1 MVDPIYIIFNLALD
15 CNALDKKKT
24 QDAYEGDCNDYIVVK
39 KGIYSIVSVIS
50 CEFILRFNKFVHFLL
65 MRVHLLSACVTF
77 MNIITMIKIVNSSY
91 SMCYDEGEPE
101 LWGYM
106 ANGCPWSLM

>member
-50 CEFILRFNKFVHFLL
+50 CEFILRFNKI
-65 MRVHLLSACVTF
+65 CTF
-77 MNIITMIKIVNSSY
+77 FINEGSSTKC
-91 SMCYDEGEPE
+91 MCYVHEHYNNDQDSH
-101 LWGYM
+101 LFIFDV
-106 ANGCPWSLM
+106 L